1 MGTEVIIEEK
11 IAENFLKLLKDTYT
25 QIQEV
30 YFKTVYKKERKKE
43 KKKKRNLHLDILQG
57 SYREPKTQRRILR
70 AARERKREDY
80 F

>member
-1 MGTEVIIEEK
+1 MGTEAIIEEK

-43 KKKKRNLHLDILQG
+43 KKKKRNLHLDIL
-57 SYREPKTQRRILR
+57 
-70 AARERKREDY
+70 
-80 F
+80 

>member
-1 MGTEVIIEEK
+1 MGTEAIIEEK

-43 KKKKRNLHLDILQG
+43 RKEKEKKSSPRYIIGKL
-57 SYREPKTQRRILR
+57 
-70 AARERKREDY
+70 
-80 F
+80 